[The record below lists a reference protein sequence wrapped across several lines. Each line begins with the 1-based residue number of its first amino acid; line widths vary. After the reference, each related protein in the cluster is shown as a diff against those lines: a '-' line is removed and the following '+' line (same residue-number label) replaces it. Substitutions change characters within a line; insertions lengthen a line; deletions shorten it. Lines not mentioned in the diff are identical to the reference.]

1 MAVSDGDTVRVR
13 LDSGRVERVRY
24 IGIDTPETAKPDTPG
39 ECYADRARDF
49 NERLVGDRDVRLE
62 LDVEQRDRYGR
73 LLAYVYV
80 GGTNVGAELV
90 RRGYAVPLTVPPN
103 VRHVTDIS
111 RLARDARSNR
121 RGLWRSCAS

>member
-1 MAVSDGDTVRVR
+1 VLRRSRTR
-13 LDSGRVERVRY
+13 LH
-24 IGIDTPETAKPDTPG
+24 
-39 ECYADRARDF
+39 
-49 NERLVGDRDVRLE
+49 ERLVGDRDVRLE
-62 LDVEQRDRYGR
+62 LDVEERDRYGR